1 MIWFETLVF
10 LLCLGALFVYLN
22 ERLLRLDTTVGVM
35 VLAMTVSCVGYV
47 LDQLGVVSWHTT
59 FVSFWDKF
67 DFSSILLNGL
77 LCFFLFAGAL
87 HIPIRRLKEDKWVIL
102 ALAGLGTLLSTLIVG
117 VLGWAVVGVLGI
129 GLPFLYMLLF
139 GAIISPTDPIATL
152 AILKSVGLP
161 QRLETVINGE
171 SLFNDGIAMVLV
183 TVLSGLIYAGSSPS
197 AGTVALMFA
206 REVLGGA
213 ILGAVAGAICN
224 FLLNGVREHSS
235 QVIIT
240 LATVTGG
247 FYVAQC
253 VEVSGPISI
262 VAAGLI
268 VGNFSKVETSEDA
281 GRQDLDIFWKMID
294 EVLDV
299 ILFVLIGMLV
309 IVLDPTRLSIVAGV
323 IMVPVVLL
331 ARWSSVAASI
341 LLLNIHTRTGHR
353 LWNLVKLLSWGGL
366 RGGLPLALALSL
378 NPGGERDI
386 LLVIAYAVV
395 AFSVI
400 VQGLTIN
407 RLFTKEELEKM
418 AASSALPT
426 ERSTSK

>member
-1 MIWFETLVF
+1 M
-10 LLCLGALFVYLN
+10 GHS
-22 ERLLRLDTTVGVM
+22 RSRRSG
-35 VLAMTVSCVGYV
+35 
-47 LDQLGVVSWHTT
+47 HTA
-59 FVSFWDKF
+59 F
-67 DFSSILLNGL
+67 N
-77 LCFFLFAGAL
+77 
-87 HIPIRRLKEDKWVIL
+87 PYR
-102 ALAGLGTLLSTLIVG
+102 G

-331 ARWSSVAASI
+331 ARWSSVAALHS
-341 LLLNIHTRTGHR
+341 LAEHSHTDRPPDYGTWSNCSPGVDFGEAC
-353 LWNLVKLLSWGGL
+353 LWLWLS
-366 RGGLPLALALSL
+366 R
-378 NPGGERDI
+378 
-386 LLVIAYAVV
+386 
-395 AFSVI
+395 
-400 VQGLTIN
+400 
-407 RLFTKEELEKM
+407 
-418 AASSALPT
+418 
-426 ERSTSK
+426 